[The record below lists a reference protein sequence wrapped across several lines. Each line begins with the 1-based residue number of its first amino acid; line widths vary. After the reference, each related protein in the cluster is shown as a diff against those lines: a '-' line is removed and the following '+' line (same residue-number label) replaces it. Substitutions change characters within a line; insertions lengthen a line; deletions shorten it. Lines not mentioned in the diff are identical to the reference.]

1 MIYKLDPILQN
12 GNLRVGGKL
21 SKLAMPEETKHPT
34 ILPNDNTFQD
44 YS

>member
-12 GNLRVGGKL
+12 GNLSKL